1 MTSKVDSILQEIIEE
16 VSVPKEKLK
25 EIEENLIIF
34 LEKIKKELK
43 SKKVQ
48 AEVFIGGSFAR
59 KTLIKKDH
67 YDIDIFIRFD
77 QKYNDKEIS
86 GMVKKI
92 LTNIKRK
99 EVIQI
104 HGSRDYFQIR
114 ISNDLYFEIIPV
126 KKIKSPKEAN
136 NITDLSYSH
145 VKYIKSKIKSE
156 KMLNE
161 VKLAKAFCYA
171 KNCYGAESYIKGFS
185 GYSLELLIYHYK
197 SFIKFVKAMTKVNEK
212 LIIDLEKDYKNKS
225 EILLDLNASKIQSP
239 IILIDP
245 TYKTRNVLAAL
256 SKETFRKFQDACKGF
271 LKHSSI
277 KDFELE
283 NTDTKKIEMQ
293 SGKKGQEFL
302 LLKIE
307 TNRQEGD
314 IAGSKLLKFNNF
326 LKKEFEHFFE
336 IKNAGFKYSG
346 RKTAESFFSVKK
358 KRETIS
364 QGPKIKDVE
373 NANKFKKRHKKT
385 FTKKG
390 RLYAKEDIIFTAKAF
405 FNQWK
410 KKNSKRAREMSI
422 THIESLN

>member
-1 MTSKVDSILQEIIEE
+1 MTSKLNSILQKVIEE

-34 LEKIKKELK
+34 LEKVNKELK

-77 QKYNDKEIS
+77 QKYRDEEIS
-86 GMVKKI
+86 EIVKKI

-99 EVIQI
+99 QIIQI

-126 KKIKSPKEAN
+126 KKIKNPKEAN

-145 VKYIKSKIKSE
+145 VRYIKSRIKSE
-156 KMLNE
+156 KTLNE
-161 VKLAKAFCYA
+161 IKLAKAFCYA
-171 KNCYGAESYIKGFS
+171 NNCYGAESYIKGFS
-185 GYSLELLIYHYK
+185 GYSLELLIHHYK
-197 SFIKFVKAMTKVNEK
+197 SFLKFAKAMTKVNEK

-225 EILLDLNASKIQSP
+225 RILLDLNASKIQSP
-239 IILIDP
+239 IVLIDP

-256 SKETFRKFQDACKGF
+256 SKETFRKFQDACKKF
-271 LKHSSI
+271 LKRPSI

-283 NTDTKKIEMQ
+283 DTDTKKIEMQ
-293 SGKKGQEFL
+293 AGKNGQEFL

-314 IAGSKLLKFNNF
+314 IAGSKLLKFNNL
-326 LKKEFEHFFE
+326 LKRELENFFE
-336 IKNAGFKYSG
+336 IKNAGFRYSG
-346 RKTAESFFSVKK
+346 GKTAESFFSVKK
-358 KRETIS
+358 KKEEIS
-364 QGPKIKDVE
+364 LGPEIKDTE
-373 NANKFKKRHKKT
+373 NAKKFKKKHKKT
-385 FTKKG
+385 FTKNG
-390 RLYAKEDIIFTAKAF
+390 RLCAKKEIRLTAKTF

-422 THIESLN
+422 TNIKSLN